1 MTDLSDI
8 ATSAEAMEAD
18 VLRHRELRADGHD
31 HAAPMPDALRATKR
45 VSPAEWAY
53 RRVILYLKAFEESL
67 DDGQE
72 AAMGFAGGAGGVLRI
87 EGIGFHAPD
96 LVTFTGRDDRGN
108 RCQLIQH
115 VHQLNVLLRA
125 VPRPDPAEAPRRI
138 GFDLARAL
146 EREVDAAGDDGGD
159 APAPA

>member
-1 MTDLSDI
+1 MTDPLDI
-8 ATSAEAMEAD
+8 ATSAEAMEAA
-18 VLRHRELRADGHD
+18 VLRYRELRADGHD
-31 HAAPMPDALRATKR
+31 HAPPMPEALRTPQKISA
-45 VSPAEWAY
+45 AEWAY
-53 RRVILYLKAFEESL
+53 RRVILYLKAFEEGL
-67 DDGQE
+67 EDGQE

-96 LVTFTGRDDRGN
+96 LVTFTGRDGQGL

-125 VPRPDPAEAPRRI
+125 VPRPDPEAAPRRI

-146 EREVDAAGDDGGD
+146 ERDADGETAAG
-159 APAPA
+159 A